1 MKLDASNNIAPN
13 VASVTVNS
21 KNFNFNLPSQTG
33 LTSSIF
39 GCVNDKVKSEISD
52 KIGAMTDGIVS
63 SVHTGLDSAFSVIP
77 ESGKLTSDIT
87 YLFPGTPGGLL
98 FPNNSGVQ
106 YCVLGQVQWKGS
118 TAPGDVGSVPFPPVP
133 TDGHDALFYVNNYS
147 FNALFWA
154 FYQQGDLHFSFNK
167 SNVHFEPML
176 NTNYYKGTPLQSI
189 YDKYPDRNMIIDL
202 KLKAAPSVQLV
213 ANDADITYNALVTF
227 YVAKAGS
234 ETEKDAE
241 LFSVDLTEI
250 DALETFSVSSNANFL
265 QLITFHVNTVKELSL
280 KVVNSNIP
288 NVDPPT
294 LNMIWKFMLHPVYAD
309 VLDKATQTGVPL
321 PSSLDGV
328 FTNYA
333 IQIHPGYASAAVNFT
348 SKAKYER
355 VLKRHGI
362 DIPSLT
368 KPHPNLAIM

>member
-13 VASVTVNS
+13 VVGVKVND
-21 KNFNFNLPSQTG
+21 KKFNFNLPSQTG

-39 GCVNDKVKSEISD
+39 DCINKKVKSEISD
-52 KIGAMTDGIVS
+52 KIGVMTDGIVS

-98 FPNNSGVQ
+98 FPNNNGVQ
-106 YCVLGQVQWKGS
+106 YCVLGKVQWKGS
-118 TAPGDVGSVPFPPVP
+118 NAPGDVGSVPFPPVP

-154 FYQQGDLHFSFNK
+154 FYKQGDLHFSFNK
-167 SNVHFEPML
+167 SNVPVEPML
-176 NTNYYKGTPLQSI
+176 TTNYYNGTSLQPI
-189 YDKYPDRNMIIDL
+189 YDKYPNRNMIIDL
-202 KLKAAPSVQLV
+202 TLNAPPSVQLV
-213 ANDADITYNALVTF
+213 ANKADITYNALVTF

-265 QLITFHVNTVKELSL
+265 QLITFNVNTIKELSL

-288 NVDPPT
+288 KVDPST
-294 LNMIWKFMLHPVYAD
+294 LISMWKFGLQPVYAN
-309 VLDKATQTGVPL
+309 VLNKASQAGVPL
-321 PSSLDGV
+321 PSSLDGI